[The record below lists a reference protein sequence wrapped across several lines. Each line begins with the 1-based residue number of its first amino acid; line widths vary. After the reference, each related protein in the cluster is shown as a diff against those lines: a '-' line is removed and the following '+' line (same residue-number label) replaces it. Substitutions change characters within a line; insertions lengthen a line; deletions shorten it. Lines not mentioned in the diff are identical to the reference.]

1 MKQRNKI
8 KLLVFFC
15 LLALAGLVSIQYYL
29 IQNTYQLTSKTYIN
43 DVKKQ
48 IAPVIESAEIDTIEE
63 QFFEDFKKLC
73 FQKVYD
79 SITSNQFQASAHIL
93 ADSIQKISH
102 IYLQSHFKNYPILKE
117 ISIRIQLTQIIFE
130 ANGVYDTVLKTND
143 NPLVYFGEDFEGKSF
158 NISKGIAQS
167 SIDQKKDYIN
177 EAIKYSYKHLQSVDM
192 DISNFQQK
200 IWNKML
206 WMLVAG
212 VALIVA
218 VVLLFFYIVFFSV
231 LVFFSVFIVF

>member
-93 ADSIQKISH
+93 ADSIQNLTLKI
-102 IYLQSHFKNYPILKE
+102 
-117 ISIRIQLTQIIFE
+117 T
-130 ANGVYDTVLKTND
+130 
-143 NPLVYFGEDFEGKSF
+143 
-158 NISKGIAQS
+158 
-167 SIDQKKDYIN
+167 
-177 EAIKYSYKHLQSVDM
+177 
-192 DISNFQQK
+192 
-200 IWNKML
+200 
-206 WMLVAG
+206 
-212 VALIVA
+212 
-218 VVLLFFYIVFFSV
+218 LF
-231 LVFFSVFIVF
+231 